1 MKNPGFAG
9 VDMCEAKVY
18 IIEGDKRE
26 MVMEE
31 VVSVR
36 EDGGTIIVT
45 GLMGER
51 KEVPGARVI
60 EVRMEP
66 GEVLLK
72 RLDRASDED

>member
-1 MKNPGFAG
+1 MKNLAG

-18 IIEGDKRE
+18 ILEGGKRE
-26 MVMEE
+26 TVMED

-36 EDGGTIIVT
+36 EEGGSVIIT

-51 KEVPGARVI
+51 KEVPGARVV